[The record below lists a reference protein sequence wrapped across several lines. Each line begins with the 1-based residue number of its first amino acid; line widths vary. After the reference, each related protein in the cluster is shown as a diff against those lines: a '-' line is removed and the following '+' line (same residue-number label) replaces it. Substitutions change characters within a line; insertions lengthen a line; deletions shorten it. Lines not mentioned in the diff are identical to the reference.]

1 MKGENMKV
9 VKNANLKVRRVPVE
23 AILVG
28 ESFRYLNGDDQNVYI
43 SFGPVWATANRL
55 GWGNTHAITP
65 ATHDDRII
73 VGLVSEGR
81 LFKVKPETK
90 VIPVEA
96 ELNTYE

>member
-1 MKGENMKV
+1 MKV
-9 VKNANLKVRRVPVE
+9 VKNKQPKIKRVTVE
-23 AILVG
+23 SIPDG

-55 GWGNTHAITP
+55 GWGNTHALTP
-65 ATHDDRII
+65 ATRDDRII